1 MKKIRI
7 ILTYFG
13 DWPNWFPAFLLSCH
27 KNDKIDWLIFTDC
40 RIPEATFSNIKFIH
54 FSLAQLNALASRK
67 LGFSINK
74 QRYSQVDLHPAAGL
88 IFEDYLAGYDFWGHC
103 DIDVIWGDIRT
114 FINDSIVDQYE
125 IISSRKKRLAG
136 HFTLWK
142 NTSRIN
148 THFRAVPNYQA
159 ALAVPHYSKF
169 DEKAMSR
176 FLSETT
182 QAEGI
187 RIFWQKSIV
196 VDWPELEAR
205 PKGWYWRNGKIYDGD
220 HHERFYVHFMTWK
233 KHIKRID
240 FCVGEPVNKFTI
252 TRRGLWAKRPPMTE
266 RFWEATQLL
275 AWAHLRPNRV
285 VSPNKKNNFFV
296 RMRGLCLKSG

>member
-1 MKKIRI
+1 MKKICI

-13 DWPNWFPAFLLSCH
+13 NWPTWFPAFLLSCE
-27 KNDKIDWLIFTDC
+27 KNEKNDWLIFTDC
-40 RIPEATFSNIKFIH
+40 GIPDVAFSNIKFIR
-54 FSLAQLNALASRK
+54 FTLAQLNTLASEK
-67 LGFSINK
+67 LGIRIK
-74 QRYSQVDLHPAAGL
+74 KGRYSQVDLHPAAGM

-114 FINDSIVDQYE
+114 FITAQILDRYD
-125 IISSRKKRLAG
+125 IISSRKNRLAG

-142 NTSRIN
+142 NNQRIN
-148 THFRAVPNYQA
+148 TLFRTVPNYQA
-159 ALAVPHYSKF
+159 AFANPDYSKF
-169 DEKAMSR
+169 DEKVMSQ
-176 FLSETT
+176 FLNETKD
-182 QAEGI
+182 AEDI
-187 RIFWQKSIV
+187 YIFWSKNIL
-196 VDWPELEAR
+196 VDWPELEAC
-205 PKGWYWRNGKIYDGD
+205 PKGWYWRGGKIYDGD

-252 TRRGLWAKRPPMTE
+252 TRRGVWSKRPPMIE

-285 VSPNKKNNFFV
+285 VSPNKKSRRLARFVHFFQN
-296 RMRGLCLKSG
+296 